1 MKKIIDK
8 IKKFNITDWL
18 FLCIIINLLPV
29 ILLEEFDITSRIY
42 SALVA
47 FGYLIQTIIMLIVIK
62 DKIKEITKKEIRLF
76 ILFFG
81 LQILGQGFNLVFLN
95 SFHIKD
101 LINLSCV
108 VVNIFIFIIAINHFN
123 VEKQQIQSLFK
134 KMIILGVIAS
144 IYNIIKNGVD
154 FTTILSLRS
163 SHSVSFS
170 SFFPNRNQFGIFM
183 LITILCNSYLI
194 SLKRTKS
201 NTLIQ
206 ILFIFNAIMTMSR
219 NCIMGILVLYA
230 FRIYFALKNRK
241 TKKITKKQIVITI
254 VILSVLIVSSIA
266 LLNNDKI
273 FDTLNRLFFRLEN
286 LKTGS
291 GRFKVW
297 NNSIHMCL
305 NNNMITGVGRFR
317 ALQINQSVYNS
328 SLESFHS
335 VYFETFATYGIVG
348 LVGFFCLVV
357 YILKKIFK
365 NKDLNLKSLL
375 ITSMFMFLI
384 LSILETLARFSM
396 GYVDTISLIMFFT
409 IPIISSNIK
418 EEKATSVKSNR
429 KVQLT
434 KKK

>member
-29 ILLEEFDITSRIY
+29 ILLEEFDIPSRIY

-154 FTTILSLRS
+154 FTTIL
-163 SHSVSFS
+163 
-170 SFFPNRNQFGIFM
+170 
-183 LITILCNSYLI
+183 
-194 SLKRTKS
+194 
-201 NTLIQ
+201 
-206 ILFIFNAIMTMSR
+206 
-219 NCIMGILVLYA
+219 
-230 FRIYFALKNRK
+230 
-241 TKKITKKQIVITI
+241 
-254 VILSVLIVSSIA
+254 
-266 LLNNDKI
+266 
-273 FDTLNRLFFRLEN
+273 
-286 LKTGS
+286 
-291 GRFKVW
+291 
-297 NNSIHMCL
+297 
-305 NNNMITGVGRFR
+305 
-317 ALQINQSVYNS
+317 
-328 SLESFHS
+328 
-335 VYFETFATYGIVG
+335 
-348 LVGFFCLVV
+348 
-357 YILKKIFK
+357 
-365 NKDLNLKSLL
+365 
-375 ITSMFMFLI
+375 
-384 LSILETLARFSM
+384 
-396 GYVDTISLIMFFT
+396 
-409 IPIISSNIK
+409 
-418 EEKATSVKSNR
+418 
-429 KVQLT
+429 
-434 KKK
+434 